1 METDGLKDIRSKPEQ
16 EEFSL
21 FVQACKPFLFHTL
34 VGMVFTCCASE
45 VIFKQSFLFH
55 NDLNVLVILTKKR
68 DSERIRFYFI
78 TNRKSCRVH
87 RCALDLTE
95 FSLLTLRMAS
105 KPVHIYMEIIQL
117 ELQVFGQ

>member
-16 EEFSL
+16 EEFLL

-45 VIFKQSFLFH
+45 VIFKQSFLLH
-55 NDLNVLVILTKKR
+55 NDPNVLVILTKKR

-95 FSLLTLRMAS
+95 FSLLVYFS
-105 KPVHIYMEIIQL
+105 H
-117 ELQVFGQ
+117 